1 MLFNHKISTLVC
13 LLICVLTVNTVY
25 CNTESEKYYV
35 AIEFNKVVC
44 GYSEITL
51 SDSLVNGNKITVLRQ
66 EVHFD
71 FSALG
76 RDMSQYQKFT
86 YHIDPVT
93 GNFIYHDSFMK
104 QEGME
109 RGGRAY
115 VEEGKVRF
123 TSFDSSDTD
132 IFDLPENTILPN
144 TQFYYH
150 LRNDFVDQNLEHKVY
165 SVFDVRTGETTE
177 MSYSKTGEEKVELA
191 NKIYDAVLFNESDAV
206 TGVVTKIWIDKNTG
220 LRLRMESPSQLA
232 MYLADASVKENITTG
247 NWDDVILGKTNKYI
261 SSIQGISFMKVKV
274 KLDAMPAPALDDI
287 QITGQIFTGDLD
299 GHSIDGIFEISH
311 EQYKGENAPDFPID
325 DKKYADL
332 KPYLEPSFYIESDD
346 QVLIKAA
353 RDITEGSEDLWDA
366 ACKISHWIVK
376 NIDGSL
382 LAGTARETYDNKS
395 GLCAA
400 QSMLMTTLC
409 RAAGIPSRV
418 VWGCMYC
425 HERGGSFG
433 HHAWNEVFMG
443 EAGWVPLDVTS
454 HEADYVD
461 SGHIR
466 LGEVKSLQTIIDYDT
481 MEILDFK
488 SSGNR

>member
-1 MLFNHKISTLVC
+1 MFFKHKISTLVC
-13 LLICVLTVNTVY
+13 LLLCILTVNTAY
-25 CNTESEKYYV
+25 CKTQPEKYYV
-35 AIEFNKVVC
+35 AIEFNKVLC
-44 GYSEITL
+44 GYSEINIQ
-51 SDSLVNGNKITVLRQ
+51 DSLIDGKKITVLRQ

-86 YHIDPVT
+86 YHIDPGT
-93 GNFIYHDSFMK
+93 GNFIYHDSFLK

-115 VEEGKVRF
+115 VEEGKLRF
-123 TSFDSSDTD
+123 VSADSLDAE
-132 IFDLPENTILPN
+132 IFDLPENVILPN
-144 TQFYYH
+144 TQFFYH
-150 LRNDFVDQNLEHKVY
+150 LRNDFVDQNLEQKVY
-165 SVFDVRTGETTE
+165 PVFDMRTGQTTE
-177 MSYSKTGEEKVELA
+177 MSYLKTGEEKVELV
-191 NKIYDAVLFNESDAV
+191 NKIYDAVLFTESDGV
-206 TGVVTKIWIDKNTG
+206 TGVASKIWIDKKTG
-220 LRLRMESPSQLA
+220 LRLRVESPSQLT
-232 MYLADASVKENITTG
+232 MYLADASVRENITTG

-261 SSIQGISFMKVKV
+261 SSIKGISSMKVKV
-274 KLDAMPAPALDDI
+274 KLDATPAPAIDDL

-311 EQYKGENAPDFPID
+311 KRYKGENAPGFPID
-325 DKKYADL
+325 TQEFKGI
-332 KPYLEPSFYIESDD
+332 KPYLDPATYIESDD
-346 QVLIKAA
+346 LVLIKAA
-353 RDITEGSEDLWDA
+353 HDITEGSEDLWDA
-366 ACKISHWIVK
+366 ACKISHWIVE
-376 NIDGSL
+376 NINGSL

-400 QSMLMTTLC
+400 QSMLMTALC

-466 LGEVKSLQTIIDYDT
+466 LGEVKTLQTIIIYDT
-481 MEILDFK
+481 MEILDWV
-488 SSGNR
+488 GAN

>member
-1 MLFNHKISTLVC
+1 MFFKHKISTLVC
-13 LLICVLTVNTVY
+13 LLLCILTVNTAY
-25 CNTESEKYYV
+25 CKTQPEKYYV
-35 AIEFNKVVC
+35 AIEFNKVLC
-44 GYSEITL
+44 GYSEINIQ
-51 SDSLVNGNKITVLRQ
+51 DSLIDGKKITVLRQ

-86 YHIDPVT
+86 YHIDPGT
-93 GNFIYHDSFMK
+93 GNFIYHDSFLK

-115 VEEGKVRF
+115 VEEGKLRF
-123 TSFDSSDTD
+123 VSADSLDAE
-132 IFDLPENTILPN
+132 IFDLPENVILPN
-144 TQFYYH
+144 TQFFYH
-150 LRNDFVDQNLEHKVY
+150 LRNDFVDQNLEQKVY
-165 SVFDVRTGETTE
+165 PVFDMRTGQTTE
-177 MSYSKTGEEKVELA
+177 MSYLKTGEGKVELV
-191 NKIYDAVLFNESDAV
+191 NNIYDAVLFTESDGV
-206 TGVVTKIWIDKNTG
+206 TGVASKIWIDKKTG
-220 LRLRMESPSQLA
+220 LRLRVESPSQLT
-232 MYLADASVKENITTG
+232 MYLADASVRENITTG

-261 SSIQGISFMKVKV
+261 SSIKGISSMKVKV
-274 KLDAMPAPALDDI
+274 KLDATPAPAIDDL

-311 EQYKGENAPDFPID
+311 KRYKGENAPGFPID
-325 DKKYADL
+325 TQEFKGI
-332 KPYLEPSFYIESDD
+332 KPYLDPATYIESDD
-346 QVLIKAA
+346 LVLIKAA
-353 RDITEGSEDLWDA
+353 HDITEGSEDLWDA
-366 ACKISHWIVK
+366 ACKISHWIVE
-376 NIDGSL
+376 NINGSL

-400 QSMLMTTLC
+400 QSMLMTALC

-466 LGEVKSLQTIIDYDT
+466 LGEVKTLQTIIIYDT
-481 MEILDFK
+481 MEILDWV
-488 SSGNR
+488 GAN

>member
-13 LLICVLTVNTVY
+13 LLICILIVSPGYSNTQP
-25 CNTESEKYYV
+25 EKYYV
-35 AIEFNKVVC
+35 AIEFNKVLC

-51 SDSLVNGNKITVLRQ
+51 SDSLINGREITVLRQ

-93 GNFIYHDSFMK
+93 GNFIYHDSFFK

-123 TSFDSSDTD
+123 TSFDSSDAE

-144 TQFYYH
+144 TQFFHY
-150 LRNDFVDQNLEHKVY
+150 LRNDFADQALEQKVY
-165 SVFDVRTGETTE
+165 QVFDVRTGKTIE

-191 NKIYDAVLFNESDAV
+191 NKIFDAVLFTESDAT
-206 TGVVTKIWIDKNTG
+206 TGVVTKIWIDRKTG
-220 LRLRMESPSQLA
+220 LRLRMESPSQLT
-232 MYLADASVKENITTG
+232 MYLADASVRENITTG
-247 NWDDVILGKTNKYI
+247 NWDDVILGETNKYI

-311 EQYKGENAPDFPID
+311 E
-325 DKKYADL
+325 
-332 KPYLEPSFYIESDD
+332 PYLNPATYIESDD
-346 QVLIKAA
+346 PVLIKAA
-353 RDITEGSEDLWDA
+353 HDITEGSEDLWDA
-366 ACKISHWIVK
+366 ACRISHWVVK
-376 NIDGSL
+376 NINGSL

-400 QSMLMTTLC
+400 QSMLMTALC

-466 LGEVKSLQTIIDYDT
+466 LGEVKTLQTIIDYDT

>member
-1 MLFNHKISTLVC
+1 MFFKHKISTLVC
-13 LLICVLTVNTVY
+13 LLLCILTVNTAY
-25 CNTESEKYYV
+25 CKTQPEKYYV
-35 AIEFNKVVC
+35 AIEFNKVLC
-44 GYSEITL
+44 GYSEINIQ
-51 SDSLVNGNKITVLRQ
+51 DSLIDGKKITVLRQ

-86 YHIDPVT
+86 YHIDPGT
-93 GNFIYHDSFMK
+93 GNFIYHDSFLK

-115 VEEGKVRF
+115 VEEGKLRF
-123 TSFDSSDTD
+123 VSADSLDAE
-132 IFDLPENTILPN
+132 IFDLPENVILPN
-144 TQFYYH
+144 TQFFYH
-150 LRNDFVDQNLEHKVY
+150 LRNDFVDQNLEQKVY
-165 SVFDVRTGETTE
+165 PVFDMRTGQTTE
-177 MSYSKTGEEKVELA
+177 MSYLKTGEEKVELV
-191 NKIYDAVLFNESDAV
+191 NKIYDAVLFTESDGV
-206 TGVVTKIWIDKNTG
+206 TGVASKIWIDKKTG
-220 LRLRMESPSQLA
+220 LRLRVESPSQLT
-232 MYLADASVKENITTG
+232 MYLADASVRENITTG

-261 SSIQGISFMKVKV
+261 SSIKGISSMKVKV
-274 KLDAMPAPALDDI
+274 KLDATPAPAIDDL

-311 EQYKGENAPDFPID
+311 KRYKGENAPGFPID
-325 DKKYADL
+325 TQEFKGI
-332 KPYLEPSFYIESDD
+332 KPYLDPATYIESDD
-346 QVLIKAA
+346 LVLIKAA
-353 RDITEGSEDLWDA
+353 HDITEGSEDLWDA
-366 ACKISHWIVK
+366 ACKISHWIVE
-376 NIDGSL
+376 NINGSL

-400 QSMLMTTLC
+400 QSMLMTALC

-466 LGEVKSLQTIIDYDT
+466 LGEVK
-481 MEILDFK
+481 
-488 SSGNR
+488 

>member
-1 MLFNHKISTLVC
+1 MFFKHKISTLVC
-13 LLICVLTVNTVY
+13 LLLCILTVNTAY
-25 CNTESEKYYV
+25 CKTQPEKYYV
-35 AIEFNKVVC
+35 AIEFNKVLC
-44 GYSEITL
+44 GYSEINIQ
-51 SDSLVNGNKITVLRQ
+51 DSLIDGKKITVLRQ

-86 YHIDPVT
+86 YHIDPGT
-93 GNFIYHDSFMK
+93 GNFIYHDSFLK

-115 VEEGKVRF
+115 VEEGKLRF
-123 TSFDSSDTD
+123 VSADSLDAE
-132 IFDLPENTILPN
+132 IFDLPENVILPN
-144 TQFYYH
+144 TQFFYH
-150 LRNDFVDQNLEHKVY
+150 LRNDFVDQNLEQKVY
-165 SVFDVRTGETTE
+165 PVFDMRTGQTTE
-177 MSYSKTGEEKVELA
+177 MSYLKTGEEKVELV
-191 NKIYDAVLFNESDAV
+191 NKIYDAVLFTESDGV
-206 TGVVTKIWIDKNTG
+206 TGVASKIWIDKKTG
-220 LRLRMESPSQLA
+220 LRLRVESPSQLT
-232 MYLADASVKENITTG
+232 MYLADASVRENITTG

-261 SSIQGISFMKVKV
+261 SSIKGISSMKVKV
-274 KLDAMPAPALDDI
+274 KLDATPAPAIDDL

-311 EQYKGENAPDFPID
+311 KRYKGENAPGFPID
-325 DKKYADL
+325 TQEFKGI
-332 KPYLEPSFYIESDD
+332 KPYLDPATYIESDD
-346 QVLIKAA
+346 LVLIKPAH
-353 RDITEGSEDLWDA
+353 DITEGSEDLWDA
-366 ACKISHWIVK
+366 ACKISHWIVE
-376 NIDGSL
+376 NINGSL

-400 QSMLMTTLC
+400 QSMLMTALC

-466 LGEVKSLQTIIDYDT
+466 LGEVKTLQTIIIYDT
-481 MEILDFK
+481 MEILDWV
-488 SSGNR
+488 GAN